1 MSTTTFNALNTT
13 GRNAQS
19 DAWTEGAVFARAL
32 DVMGR
37 ASIAA
42 VPFAAIAWM
51 FVAH

>member
-1 MSTTTFNALNTT
+1 MTTMTCNALNTA
-13 GRNAQS
+13 GRP
-19 DAWTEGAVFARAL
+19 EGTVLARLL
-32 DVMGR
+32 DVAGR

>member
-1 MSTTTFNALNTT
+1 MSTITFNTLNTA
-13 GRNAQS
+13 GRS
-19 DAWTEGAVFARAL
+19 EDTVFARAL
-32 DVMGR
+32 DVVGR